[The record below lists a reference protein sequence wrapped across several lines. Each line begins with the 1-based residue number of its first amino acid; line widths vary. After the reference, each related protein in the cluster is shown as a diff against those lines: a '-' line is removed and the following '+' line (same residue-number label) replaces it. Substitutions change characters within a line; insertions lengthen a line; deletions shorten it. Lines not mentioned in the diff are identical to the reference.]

1 MTTEKILELAET
13 YQAKAD
19 KAMDNFQE
27 TGLTRYRT
35 ERERSEDLA
44 EALRQAALSND
55 EHHVYIALRAD
66 VSRLASMAEK
76 ALQDN
81 DGMEGCLQ
89 ELVAMARLYKLC

>member
-66 VSRLASMAEK
+66 VSRLANMAEM

-81 DGMEGCLQ
+81 DGMEGCLK
-89 ELVAMARLYKLC
+89 ELVAVAKLYKLC

>member
-1 MTTEKILELAET
+1 MTTEKILELAEM

-19 KAMDNFQE
+19 KAMDNFQD

-66 VSRLASMAEK
+66 VSRLANMAEMV
-76 ALQDN
+76 LQDN
-81 DGMEGCLQ
+81 NDSKKCLE
-89 ELVAMARLYKLC
+89 ELVAVAKLYKLC